1 MAEPHPTDRVVRE
14 LIRRYTEAH
23 ERTKERLEAALKEDR
38 KRPAQVYRAWM
49 REIQQELARLRM
61 LTLQWAAG
69 GEGEAGAIEQAWTQ
83 AAEEALR
90 ELQRA
95 GQDVP
100 QSLLVIPRD
109 ALQAAVEQLV
119 LSLDEALWMAA
130 RQAQGL
136 MAAAATLDQGERTR
150 QEPRIIGRRVNDELR
165 RAGLEATA
173 RKIAEGLS
181 VRDMRR
187 VLIEDLVQRGITVV
201 TDQAGR
207 RWSLEA
213 YADMVART
221 TSREVY
227 TEGTIR
233 VVQRAGHDLVQ
244 ISTHWPTC
252 DLCAARQGRVVSLSG
267 RTEGW
272 PTLDEIGRP
281 PFHPR
286 CGHSAS
292 PVVIDMLDPDEVQ
305 RLRELSNRPLDVDP
319 RSREEREAYERSQ
332 RINALRRERRRLQA
346 QLASGEVPL
355 NQHMQRWGEEL
366 QRSDLSSERRAEL
379 EEKLG
384 AAAERWEERARA
396 RLREINA
403 ELRQLNREQREAI
416 QRTHR
421 EMMERRRRGNAA

>member
-23 ERTKERLEAALKEDR
+23 ERTKERLEAALKEGRRAD
-38 KRPAQVYRAWM
+38 AYRAWL
-49 REIQQELARLRM
+49 REIRQELARLRI
-61 LTLQWAAG
+61 LTLRWAAG
-69 GEGEAGAIEQAWTQ
+69 GEGEPGAIEQAWLQ
-83 AAEEALR
+83 GAEQALR
-90 ELQRA
+90 DLQRA

-150 QEPRIIGRRVNDELR
+150 QEPRIIGRQVNDELR
-165 RAGLEATA
+165 RAGLEAVA
-173 RKIAEGLS
+173 RKITEGLS

-187 VLIEDLVQRGITVV
+187 ILVEDLVQRGITVV

-221 TSREVY
+221 TSREMY
-227 TEGTIR
+227 TEGTLR
-233 VVQRAGHDLVQ
+233 VVQRLGHDLVR

-305 RLRELSNRPLDVDP
+305 RLKELSRRPLDEDP
-319 RSREEREAYERSQ
+319 RSKEEREAYERSQ

-355 NQHMQRWGEEL
+355 NQHMQRWGQEL
-366 QRSDLSSERRAEL
+366 QHPDLSPQRRAEL

-384 AAAERWEERARA
+384 AAAERWEESARA

-403 ELRQLNREQREAI
+403 ELRRLNREQREVI
-416 QRTHR
+416 QRKHR
-421 EMMERRRRGNAA
+421 EMMQQRRRRGNAA